1 MKLAKDIMTKKV
13 ITVKPHTKVEEIA
26 KILSENNISGVP
38 VVNED
43 NEVVGIVSEGDLIY
57 QDKKLHMPSFIQIL
71 GGIIFLESMKA
82 FEKELK
88 KIIGYKAEDIM
99 EKDVITV
106 AEDTPVD
113 EIATIM
119 IEKRVNRVPVVH
131 NGKIAGIVARADI
144 VRTLVK

>member
-1 MKLAKDIMTKKV
+1 VKLAKDIMTKKV
-13 ITVKPHTKVEEIA
+13 ITVKPDTKVEEIA

-71 GGIIFLESMKA
+71 GGIIFLESMKT

-88 KIIGYKAEDIM
+88 KIIGYKAENIM

-106 AEDTPVD
+106 TEDTPVD

-119 IEKRVNRVPVVH
+119 IEKRINRVPVVR
-131 NGKIAGIVARADI
+131 NGKMVGIVTRADI
-144 VRTLVK
+144 VKTLVK

>member
-13 ITVKPHTKVEEIA
+13 ITVAPDTKVEEIA
-26 KILSENNISGVP
+26 EILSKNNISGVP
-38 VVNED
+38 VVNEN

-57 QDKKLHMPSFIQIL
+57 KDKKLHMPSFVQIL

-99 EKDVITV
+99 EKHVITV
-106 AEDTPVD
+106 TEDTPID

-119 IEKRVNRVPVVH
+119 IEKRINRVPVVR
-131 NGKIAGIVARADI
+131 KSKLVGIVTRADI
-144 VRTLVK
+144 VKTLVK